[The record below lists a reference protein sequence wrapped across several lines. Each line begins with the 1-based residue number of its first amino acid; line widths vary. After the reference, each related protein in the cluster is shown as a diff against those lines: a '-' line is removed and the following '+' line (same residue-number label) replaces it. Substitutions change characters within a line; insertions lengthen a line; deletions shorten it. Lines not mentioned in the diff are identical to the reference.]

1 MIKSSTIRN
10 GYFGNKHDLGDLKS
24 LVRSVNPSKEALLSF
39 AQMNQT
45 HSSNVKVVS
54 LGGIYESDGI
64 FTTEKNLVLAVQ
76 TADCMPILLKN
87 NKFVAAVHIG
97 WKGLSNNIF
106 DTAIKKVGTDNLQV
120 SIGPHAQK
128 CCYEVQKDV
137 ASVFPESIE
146 KKDNKLNLKLAENI
160 SNYCLENNI
169 EMEVSE
175 ICTICANDY
184 FSYREDKTKQRQY
197 SFIWI

>member
-64 FTTEKNLVLAVQ
+64 Y
-76 TADCMPILLKN
+76 DR
-87 NKFVAAVHIG
+87 
-97 WKGLSNNIF
+97 
-106 DTAIKKVGTDNLQV
+106 KK
-120 SIGPHAQK
+120 I
-128 CCYEVQKDV
+128 
-137 ASVFPESIE
+137 
-146 KKDNKLNLKLAENI
+146 
-160 SNYCLENNI
+160 
-169 EMEVSE
+169 
-175 ICTICANDY
+175 
-184 FSYREDKTKQRQY
+184 
-197 SFIWI
+197 